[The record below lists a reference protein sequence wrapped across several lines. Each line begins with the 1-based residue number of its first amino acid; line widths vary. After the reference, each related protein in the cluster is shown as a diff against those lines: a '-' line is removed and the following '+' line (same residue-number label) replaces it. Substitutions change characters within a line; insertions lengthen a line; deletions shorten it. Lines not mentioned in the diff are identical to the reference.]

1 VINEL
6 VISCQLSVKTNYL
19 GAKIMTIINATP
31 HTITLVSKQGVE
43 QDSRKQFLG
52 NKEKIVILKEI
63 PASGILPRVKM
74 SNEPAEPIDGIP
86 VETVIYG
93 EIEGLPDPVDGT
105 FYIVS
110 GLVAAAASKQGRTDC
125 LAPGAIVRDEANPS
139 SILGCL
145 FLQKP

>member
-1 VINEL
+1 
-6 VISCQLSVKTNYL
+6 
-19 GAKIMTIINATP
+19 MTIINATP
-31 HTITLVSKQGVE
+31 HTITILNKEAGIT
-43 QDSRKQFLG
+43 QDAKKQFLG
-52 NKEKIVILKEI
+52 TKETIVVLKEI

-74 SNEPAEPIDGIP
+74 SNEPSEPIDGIP

-93 EIEGLPDPVDGT
+93 EIEGLPEYQEGIY
-105 FYIVS
+105 YIVS